1 MKEHNKESRRRAKSK
16 KAYIFAAAIL
26 ALLQI
31 FMIFSGC
38 TTHNTIDESYAL
50 IRLHVRAN
58 SNSDDDQ
65 AVKMTVKGVVCD
77 YLTHRLDGVND
88 VETAYLVISACLGD
102 VEALCRQTLERNGF
116 FYGASVRLNE
126 EYFPTR
132 AYYDLIVESGYY
144 DALIIELGSGKG
156 DNWWCVLYPPL
167 CFVGADGMGDFRYK
181 SRIAEIL
188 AQFFG

>member
-1 MKEHNKESRRRAKSK
+1 MKEHKNELARRVRSK
-16 KAYIFAAAIL
+16 RVYIFAVTIL

-38 TTHNTIDESYAL
+38 TTHNTLDESCAL

-58 SNSDDDQ
+58 SNSSDDQ
-65 AVKMTVKGVVCD
+65 TVKMTVKDVVCD
-77 YLTHRLDGVND
+77 YLTRKLEGVND
-88 VETAYLVISACLGD
+88 IETAYLVISACVGD
-102 VEALCRQTLERNGF
+102 VETLCERTLEKNGF
-116 FYGASVRLNE
+116 LYGASVRLNE

-132 AYYDLIVESGYY
+132 AYCDLIVESGYY

-167 CFVGADGMGDFRYK
+167 CFVGAEGAGDFRYK
-181 SRIAEIL
+181 SKIAEIF